1 MPLAR
6 HLSICVLSL
15 CATSASAQ
23 LRAGEWVSYRD
34 AYRAMVVFE
43 KYGGAKNYLQSQ
55 LQVAPQDRSVSFDG
69 LQLTLAGKTNQVN
82 LPLDPLGRAAFPLL
96 KAAYDENV
104 ALLLS
109 RKIGSFTVRP
119 RVSIALQADGL
130 YEDSELRA
138 ACEQALGFA
147 RYGDGSLRSRQCGGV
162 RFVFA
167 KRAGG
172 GRRAPASP
180 GRQRQRATRRVR
192 HGLRRRWRRR
202 LPDGALS
209 FQRRG
214 AGPVGHGQ
222 STAGDRAGLR
232 LKAPR
237 TEGRRPVEL
246 LPDNFMEPQCAVSS
260 CPCCYPPAR

>member
-167 KRAGG
+167 KRAGEAGVRLHRQDGSDSALPVVSGTAFG
-172 GRRAPASP
+172 G
-180 GRQRQRATRRVR
+180 
-192 HGLRRRWRRR
+192 
-202 LPDGALS
+202 DGDDGFPTVLYRFNGAE
-209 FQRRG
+209 RG
-214 AGPVGHGQ
+214 QLVTANPPLAIVPVF
-222 STAGDRAGLR
+222 D
-232 LKAPR
+232 
-237 TEGRRPVEL
+237 
-246 LPDNFMEPQCAVSS
+246 
-260 CPCCYPPAR
+260 